1 MTKTNNKFFSKVW
14 ALIASVGLIVL
25 SALVLTACGKSDP
38 KYTVPTGLTA
48 TYGQTL
54 EDVELTEGFSWEDP
68 LTTSVGNVGN
78 NTFKVTYTPEDTD
91 NYNIITGIDV
101 TITVVPADLSAPTGL
116 TATYGQTLAD
126 ISLPENWIWAVETTT
141 SVGNVGEQVFT
152 VNYIG
157 EDAENYA
164 NTTNVQITITVTKA
178 SNEVTGTVSIT
189 GWTYG
194 EKANTPSGAEA
205 TFGDVVYKYSTSE
218 DGQYSEVVPTDAGT
232 YYVKAVVEGT
242 KNYDGAES
250 EAVEFTITKAD
261 LVAPTGL
268 TATYGQ
274 TLADVE
280 VPENWT
286 WTAVET
292 SVGNVGENTFTII
305 YAGEDAANY
314 NQVEFEVKVA
324 VTKASNEVTGTVSIT
339 GWTYGEKANTPSGA
353 EATFGD
359 VVYKY
364 STSEDG
370 QYSEVVPTNA
380 GTYYVKAFVTE
391 SANYTAA
398 ESEAVEF
405 TIAKADPQYTAPT
418 FETTYDIHTT
428 LSEIIFED
436 SKFAWKEPATVVALG
451 ENSYTAVYTPEDTAN
466 YNTVEVQ
473 IAVTG
478 GYVMPEVQ
486 ADLGETPFSITDASL
501 TNQLGNDVTPE
512 FNVAKLTHGEDYEII
527 WQHYNEKILEEND
540 RWQTVSTYVGSVAG
554 EYRAEIRGIGNYEG
568 QTKYALFTVTKT
580 EFNGTIEIQGVDFG
594 VVAGEDTVANIG
606 EIENVFFGT
615 LTWDTTDENY
625 STPLELGTNTRYVN
639 ITGGTNYNAKEHYP
653 VTIIVAQTVTNN
665 AAFKSAIE
673 ESVTE
678 IYISRSFAVT
688 EEITVPQ
695 GTTIRVK
702 KGQTFT
708 VGPTGTLILE
718 GWSIVN
724 EGTINSKANDSRFGD
739 LIVKA
744 NTANNVRAAVNSGFV
759 SKIVL
764 NQNIKFTTNQV
775 WAITSAR
782 TLEIDLNGH
791 NINGSIAITTN
802 DNDAEDPH
810 AAVADT
816 IDITITNSQEEG
828 GKITGKMIGNVN
840 YALFVE
846 GNAEALTVKLNNVI
860 VESAGFALSTNGQYA
875 GATIVAT
882 DSTFTSTLNNK
893 VAVYL
898 PADYTVT
905 FTNCQISGATGVYVR
920 NGNVTISNSTV
931 TATGE
936 YVEPVF
942 TQGSAQSIGSAI
954 IVDSAYGYADEITV
968 TITGTTINSTN
979 GYGIHEIATAPEGQ
993 EAKDVATVTQS
1004 ENTIE
1009 ATKGD
1014 KVILSE

>member
-126 ISLPENWIWAVETTT
+126 ITLPENWIWAVDTTT
-141 SVGNVGEQVFT
+141 SVGIVGEQVFT
-152 VNYIG
+152 VSYIG

-194 EKANTPSGAEA
+194 EEANTPSGVEA

-218 DGQYSEVVPTDAGT
+218 DGQYSDAVPTDAGT
-232 YYVKAVVEGT
+232 YYVKAFVEGT
-242 KNYDGAES
+242 ENYDGAES
-250 EAVEFTITKAD
+250 EAVEFTIAKAD

-292 SVGNVGENTFTII
+292 SVGNVGENTFTIK

-339 GWTYGEKANTPSGA
+339 GWTYGEEANTPSGV

-370 QYSEVVPTNA
+370 QYSEVVPTDA
-380 GTYYVKAFVTE
+380 GTYYVKAVVVGTE
-391 SANYTAA
+391 NYDGA

-405 TIAKADPQYTAPT
+405 TIAKADPEYTAPT
-418 FETTYDIHTT
+418 FEETYDVHTT

-436 SKFAWKEPATVVALG
+436 SKFAWKEPATVVAFG

-512 FNVAKLTHGEDYEII
+512 VNVAKLTRGEDYEII
-527 WQHYNEKILEEND
+527 WQYYNEKILEEND

-606 EIENVFFGT
+606 KIENVFFGT

-625 STPLELGTNTRYVN
+625 STPLELGINTRYVN

-673 ESVTE
+673 EGVTE

-708 VGPTGTLILE
+708 VGSTGTLILE

-744 NTANNVRAAVNSGFV
+744 NTANNVRSAVNSGFV

-764 NQNIKFTTNQV
+764 NNDINFIENQV
-775 WAITSAR
+775 WKFTSAR

-810 AAVADT
+810 AAVADK

-905 FTNCQISGATGVYVR
+905 FTNCQISGATGIYVR

-993 EAKDVATVTQS
+993 EAKDVAIVTQS

-1009 ATKGD
+1009 ATKGETI
-1014 KVILSE
+1014 ILQ

>member
-1 MTKTNNKFFSKVW
+1 
-14 ALIASVGLIVL
+14 
-25 SALVLTACGKSDP
+25 
-38 KYTVPTGLTA
+38 
-48 TYGQTL
+48 
-54 EDVELTEGFSWEDP
+54 
-68 LTTSVGNVGN
+68 
-78 NTFKVTYTPEDTD
+78 
-91 NYNIITGIDV
+91 
-101 TITVVPADLSAPTGL
+101 
-116 TATYGQTLAD
+116 
-126 ISLPENWIWAVETTT
+126 
-141 SVGNVGEQVFT
+141 
-152 VNYIG
+152 
-157 EDAENYA
+157 
-164 NTTNVQITITVTKA
+164 
-178 SNEVTGTVSIT
+178 
-189 GWTYG
+189 
-194 EKANTPSGAEA
+194 
-205 TFGDVVYKYSTSE
+205 
-218 DGQYSEVVPTDAGT
+218 
-232 YYVKAVVEGT
+232 
-242 KNYDGAES
+242 
-250 EAVEFTITKAD
+250 
-261 LVAPTGL
+261 
-268 TATYGQ
+268 
-274 TLADVE
+274 
-280 VPENWT
+280 
-286 WTAVET
+286 
-292 SVGNVGENTFTII
+292 
-305 YAGEDAANY
+305 
-314 NQVEFEVKVA
+314 
-324 VTKASNEVTGTVSIT
+324 
-339 GWTYGEKANTPSGA
+339 
-353 EATFGD
+353 
-359 VVYKY
+359 
-364 STSEDG
+364 
-370 QYSEVVPTNA
+370 
-380 GTYYVKAFVTE
+380 
-391 SANYTAA
+391 
-398 ESEAVEF
+398 
-405 TIAKADPQYTAPT
+405 
-418 FETTYDIHTT
+418 
-428 LSEIIFED
+428 
-436 SKFAWKEPATVVALG
+436 
-451 ENSYTAVYTPEDTAN
+451 
-466 YNTVEVQ
+466 
-473 IAVTG
+473 
-478 GYVMPEVQ
+478 MPEVQ

-512 FNVAKLTHGEDYEII
+512 VNVAKLTHGEDYEII

-936 YVEPVF
+936 YVEPVY

-954 IVDSAYGYADEITV
+954 IVDSAYGYAEKITITV
-968 TITGTTINSTN
+968 TGTTINSTN

>member
-126 ISLPENWIWAVETTT
+126 ITLPENWIWAVDTTT
-141 SVGNVGEQVFT
+141 SVGIVGEQVFT
-152 VNYIG
+152 VSYIG

-194 EKANTPSGAEA
+194 EEANTPSGVEA

-232 YYVKAVVEGT
+232 YYVKAVVVGT
-242 KNYDGAES
+242 ENYDGAES
-250 EAVEFTITKAD
+250 EAVEFTIAKAD

-292 SVGNVGENTFTII
+292 SVGNVGENTFTIK

-339 GWTYGEKANTPSGA
+339 GWTYGEEANTPSGV

-370 QYSEVVPTNA
+370 QYSEVVPTDA
-380 GTYYVKAFVTE
+380 GTYYVKAVVVGTE
-391 SANYTAA
+391 NYDGA

-405 TIAKADPQYTAPT
+405 TIAKADPEYTAPT
-418 FETTYDIHTT
+418 FEETYDVHTT

-436 SKFAWKEPATVVALG
+436 SKFAWKEPATVVAFG

-512 FNVAKLTHGEDYEII
+512 VNVAKLTRGEDYEII
-527 WQHYNEKILEEND
+527 WQYYNEKILEEND

-606 EIENVFFGT
+606 KIENVFFGT

-625 STPLELGTNTRYVN
+625 STPLELGINTRYVN

-673 ESVTE
+673 EGVTE

-708 VGPTGTLILE
+708 VGSTGTLILE

-744 NTANNVRAAVNSGFV
+744 NTANNVRSAVNSGFV

-764 NQNIKFTTNQV
+764 NNDINFIENQV
-775 WAITSAR
+775 WKFTSAR

-810 AAVADT
+810 AAVADK

-905 FTNCQISGATGVYVR
+905 FTNCQISGATGIYVR

-993 EAKDVATVTQS
+993 EAKDVAIVTQS

-1009 ATKGD
+1009 ATKGETI
-1014 KVILSE
+1014 ILQ

>member
-126 ISLPENWIWAVETTT
+126 ITLPENWIWAVDTTT
-141 SVGNVGEQVFT
+141 SVGIVGEQVFT
-152 VNYIG
+152 VSYIG

-194 EKANTPSGAEA
+194 EEANTPSGVEA

-232 YYVKAVVEGT
+232 YYVKAVVVGT
-242 KNYDGAES
+242 ENYDG
-250 EAVEFTITKAD
+250 
-261 LVAPTGL
+261 
-268 TATYGQ
+268 
-274 TLADVE
+274 
-280 VPENWT
+280 
-286 WTAVET
+286 
-292 SVGNVGENTFTII
+292 
-305 YAGEDAANY
+305 
-314 NQVEFEVKVA
+314 
-324 VTKASNEVTGTVSIT
+324 
-339 GWTYGEKANTPSGA
+339 
-353 EATFGD
+353 
-359 VVYKY
+359 
-364 STSEDG
+364 
-370 QYSEVVPTNA
+370 
-380 GTYYVKAFVTE
+380 
-391 SANYTAA
+391 A

-405 TIAKADPQYTAPT
+405 TIAKADPEYTAPT
-418 FETTYDIHTT
+418 FEETYDVHTT

-436 SKFAWKEPATVVALG
+436 SKFAWKEPATVVAFG

-512 FNVAKLTHGEDYEII
+512 VNVAKLTRGEDYEII
-527 WQHYNEKILEEND
+527 WQYYNEKILEEND

-606 EIENVFFGT
+606 KIENVFFGT

-625 STPLELGTNTRYVN
+625 STPLELGINTRYVN

-673 ESVTE
+673 EGVTE

-708 VGPTGTLILE
+708 VGSTGTLILE

-744 NTANNVRAAVNSGFV
+744 NTANNVRSAVNSGFV

-764 NQNIKFTTNQV
+764 NNDINFIENQV
-775 WAITSAR
+775 WKFTSAR

-810 AAVADT
+810 AAVADK

-905 FTNCQISGATGVYVR
+905 FTNCQISGATGIYVR

-993 EAKDVATVTQS
+993 EAKDVAIVTQS

-1009 ATKGD
+1009 ATKGETI
-1014 KVILSE
+1014 ILQ

>member
-1 MTKTNNKFFSKVW
+1 MTNAKKGQHSKLLL
-14 ALIASVGLIVL
+14 LIA
-25 SALVLTACGKSDP
+25 ALGFIIFCAVVLTACGKKDP
-38 KYTVPTGLTA
+38 KYTVPEGLTA
-48 TYGQTL
+48 TYGETL
-54 EDVELTEGFSWEDP
+54 EDVVLPEGFSWEDP
-68 LTTSVGNVGN
+68 ITTSVGEVGD
-78 NTFKVTYTPEDTD
+78 NTFKVTFTPEDTD
-91 NYNIITGIDV
+91 NYNTVTGIDV
-101 TITVVPADLSAPTGL
+101 TITVTPADLVAPTGL

-178 SNEVTGTVSIT
+178 SNELTGTVSIT

-194 EKANTPSGAEA
+194 EEANTPSGVEA

-232 YYVKAVVEGT
+232 YYVKAVVVGT
-242 KNYDGAES
+242 VNYDGAES
-250 EAVEFTITKAD
+250 EAVEFTIAKAD

-286 WTAVET
+286 WTAEET
-292 SVGNVGENTFTII
+292 SVGNVGENTFTIK

-339 GWTYGEKANTPSGA
+339 GWTYGEEANTPSGV

-370 QYSEVVPTNA
+370 QYSEVVPTDA
-380 GTYYVKAFVTE
+380 GTYYVKAVVEGTV
-391 SANYTAA
+391 NYDGA

-405 TIAKADPQYTAPT
+405 TIAKADPEYTAPT
-418 FETTYDIHTT
+418 FEETYDVHTT
-428 LSEIIFED
+428 LSELTFED
-436 SKFAWKEPATVVALG
+436 ERFSWKEPATVVAFG

-478 GYVMPEVQ
+478 GYVMPEVE
-486 ADLGETPFSITDASL
+486 ADLGEAAFTIDNATISNTM
-501 TNQLGNDVTPE
+501 GNDVTPSIT
-512 FNVAKLTHGEDYEII
+512 VGKLTVDEDYAVI
-527 WQHYNEKILEEND
+527 WQYYNESKSAWEN
-540 RWQTVSTYVGSVAG
+540 VSYHVGFAAG
-554 EYRAEIRGIGNYEG
+554 EYKAIIKGLNNYDG
-568 QTKYALFTVTKT
+568 QQKEALFTVTKS
-580 EFNGTIEIQGVDFG
+580 EFNGTIEIQSVDFSVYEG
-594 VVAGEDTVANIG
+594 GTVADITVK
-606 EIENVFFGT
+606 ELENFFGT
-615 LTWDTTDENY
+615 LTWDTEDPDYATPFEIGENV
-625 STPLELGTNTRYVN
+625 RYAD
-639 ITGGTNYNAKEHYP
+639 ITGGRNYNAKEHVA
-653 VTIIVAQTVTNN
+653 VTIVVAKTIKNFTEFKTAISEGTTELYITGTTVVN
-665 AAFKSAIE
+665 E
-673 ESVTE
+673 D
-678 IYISRSFAVT
+678 
-688 EEITVPQ
+688 ITVPK
-695 GTTIRVK
+695 GVSIRVK
-702 KGQTFT
+702 KGVNFT
-708 VGPTGTLILE
+708 VNGGTLTME
-718 GWSIVN
+718 GFSIVN
-724 EGTINSKANDSRFGD
+724 EGKVNTRATNSLLKGD
-739 LIVKA
+739 FVILA
-744 NTANNVRAAVNSGFV
+744 NTANNVVSAVNSGFV

-764 NQNIKFTTNQV
+764 NNDINFIENQV
-775 WAITSAR
+775 WKFTSAR

-810 AAVADT
+810 AAVADK

-905 FTNCQISGATGVYVR
+905 FTNCQISGATGIYVR

-993 EAKDVATVTQS
+993 EAKDVAIVTQS

-1009 ATKGD
+1009 ATKGETI
-1014 KVILSE
+1014 ILQ